1 MGFGV
6 IDALGREGSSCTVY
20 IVQGNGGAVR
30 CDRMGFG
37 VIF

>member
-1 MGFGV
+1 MGLDV
-6 IDALGREGSSCTVY
+6 VNATAREGSSGTVY
-20 IVQGNGGAVR
+20 IVQGNGGALV